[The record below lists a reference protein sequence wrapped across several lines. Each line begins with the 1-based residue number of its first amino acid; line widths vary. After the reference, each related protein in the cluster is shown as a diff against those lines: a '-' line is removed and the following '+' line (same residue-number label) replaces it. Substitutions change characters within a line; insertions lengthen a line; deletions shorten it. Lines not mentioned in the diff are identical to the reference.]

1 MTSAAKATP
10 VPAIQWPKVM
20 AKETL
25 DRLMAALV
33 VPEELAVWPE
43 GEKVLTAAGPKT
55 IAAVLLDAFHGLVH
69 NRRFAC
75 LWVENL
81 VSGGE
86 TKLATATRASNV
98 IRHIG
103 QVDFILKFN
112 WTAWQRLSGFQRA
125 ALVDHELQHCSF
137 DLEKNAAVIVPHD
150 IEEFGAIVRRW
161 GLWRPDLVRFADDVK
176 QAQLELWGQDAPPPK
191 ASDIAPIKLER

>member
-1 MTSAAKATP
+1 MSAAAAKAEP
-10 VPAIQWPKVM
+10 VIQWPKQLS
-20 AKETL
+20 KEAIEQ
-25 DRLMAALV
+25 LMKVLV

-43 GEKVLTAAGPKT
+43 GEKVLTAVAPKT
-55 IAAVLLDAFHGLVH
+55 IAAVLLDPFHTLVN
-69 NRRFAC
+69 NRRFAY

-86 TKLATATRASNV
+86 TKLATATRASNI
-98 IRHIG
+98 IRHIA

-112 WTAWQRLSGFQRA
+112 WTAWQRLTGFQRA

-137 DLEKNAAVIVPHD
+137 DLEANKAVIVPHD

-161 GLWRPDLVRFADDVK
+161 GLWRPDLVRFADDVRN
-176 QAQLELWGQDAPPPK
+176 AQLELWGQDPPPPK
-191 ASDIAPIKLER
+191 ADSVSPIKLEK